1 MSSQVTDPTDTTDK
15 EQQTTPR
22 DQTITGVEKVT
33 PSRFMKQ
40 AADGGIRTV
49 GQQSHGKAPTTEKAA
64 AKAAALKAD
73 KKRATSPKVFYPPGS
88 NTGGKKTKRKKKHL
102 RRTKKGGHCGKNI
115 NKINRLLK
123 ALKKEMKI
131 LERKQKSYYTKSK
144 KLKKGANKKHIKSFK
159 KLKLKLNKI

>member
-1 MSSQVTDPTDTTDK
+1 MSSQVTDK

-22 DQTITGVEKVT
+22 EQTITDVEKVT
-33 PSRFMKQ
+33 PTRFMKQ
-40 AADGGIRTV
+40 QSDGGIRKL
-49 GQQSHGKAPTTEKAA
+49 GQQPHAKAPTTEEAA
-64 AKAAALKAD
+64 AKAAALKAE
-73 KKRATSPKVFYPPGS
+73 KKRATSPQVFYPP
-88 NTGGKKTKRKKKHL
+88 NRGGKKTKRKKRHQ

-144 KLKKGANKKHIKSFK
+144 KLKKGANKKHIKTFK